1 MGDLVVA
8 FGDRRRDP
16 AGTQPCTVRFRR
28 VPLIGQHTVGPGSRS
43 ALPFAGHAN
52 VVEDRGH
59 HRRVVDVP
67 AGESPAQRSP
77 LTVDD
82 EVDLAGQAAPGASD
96 RVVGRLGARI
106 LVIRYSPLLWA
117 AFPEDDVQ
125 AWPACARLLSH
136 ALVAT
141 EHATILEAEWAL
153 AADLLN
159 KAAGYLW
166 RRAELE
172 QARQLAERS
181 LTILEAQ
188 LGPDHLDVALH
199 LYNLGIVLSDL
210 GELPAARTACERA
223 LQIRQAQL
231 GPDHLDVATS
241 LNSLGIILWRL
252 GELPAARTACDRALE
267 IRQAQL
273 GPHHLDVARTLDNLG
288 IVLLALGELPAAR
301 TAFQRALTISEA
313 ELGPDHPD
321 VASTLDNLGVLL
333 RSLGELPAA
342 GDAHQR
348 ALAIRQ
354 VQLGPDHPEVARS
367 LDNIGTVL
375 HDLGELPAAH
385 AARQRALT
393 IREAQLG
400 PNHPDVAASLNVSTT
415 SGPSSLS

>member
-1 MGDLVVA
+1 MSLTFPPV
-8 FGDRRRDP
+8 
-16 AGTQPCTVRFRR
+16 
-28 VPLIGQHTVGPGSRS
+28 
-43 ALPFAGHAN
+43 
-52 VVEDRGH
+52 
-59 HRRVVDVP
+59 
-67 AGESPAQRSP
+67 SPAQRSP

-125 AWPACARLLSH
+125 AWPACARLLPH

-159 KAAGYLW
+159 KAAGYPW

-210 GELPAARTACERA
+210 GELPAARTACE
-223 LQIRQAQL
+223 
-231 GPDHLDVATS
+231 
-241 LNSLGIILWRL
+241 
-252 GELPAARTACDRALE
+252 RALE